1 MRVSPMLQIG
11 GTPAVIHYL
20 LEQGLLDGDC
30 MTGGYSQ

>member
-1 MRVSPMLQIG
+1 MLQIG

-30 MTGGYSQ
+30 MTGEYSQ